1 MQRFF
6 CKIKIFDYNIQCQNF
21 YHTVQKLMVDEEK
34 NENLNEK
41 EKEEQAIVMRY
52 LSLFNELD
60 KYFDTLVETDRFMP
74 YNDKLKQISEW
85 KFAISWFVRLHL
97 SELKYFG
104 ELRNHIAHGLKV
116 DEYLYAIPTERAIN
130 KLSDFI
136 EKIVEPPLCI
146 DYFRKEV
153 YTVHLTD
160 KVSEVLKNIKSDW
173 YTYIPVYNDEEEFL
187 GVITESG
194 ILQRITNE
202 MLDQNFID
210 LSKVR
215 VEHLHISTAIK
226 DYMFVSSNINMY
238 QADEIFTMRK
248 RKWKWLWAMF
258 ITKNGTSKEKI
269 IWMMSGNDIA
279 LIDDFVM

>member
-1 MQRFF
+1 MSEIDMG
-6 CKIKIFDYNIQCQNF
+6 KIDKNIDEK
-21 YHTVQKLMVDEEK
+21 QKD
-34 NENLNEK
+34 
-41 EKEEQAIVMRY
+41 EQAIVMKY

-97 SELKYFG
+97 SELKYFW

-116 DEYLYAIPTERAIN
+116 DEYLYAIPTDRAIS
-130 KLSDFI
+130 KLSEFI

-153 YTVHLTD
+153 YCVHLWD

-173 YTYIPVYNDEEEFL
+173 YTYIPVYNDGEDFL
-187 GVITESG
+187 RVITESG
-194 ILQRITNE
+194 ILQRISEEILN
-202 MLDQNFID
+202 QNFID

-226 DYMFVSSNINMY
+226 DYLFVSSNINMY
-238 QADEIFTMRK
+238 QADEIFTTRK
-248 RKWKWLWAMF
+248 RKWKGLWAMF
-258 ITKNGTSKEKI
+258 ITKNWTSNEKI

>member
-1 MQRFF
+1 
-6 CKIKIFDYNIQCQNF
+6 
-21 YHTVQKLMVDEEK
+21 MVDTEK
-34 NENLNEK
+34 LENFSEK
-41 EKEEQAIVMRY
+41 EKEEQTIVMRY

-116 DEYLYAIPTERAIN
+116 DEYLYAIPTDRAIN
-130 KLSDFI
+130 KLSEFI

-153 YTVHLTD
+153 YSVHLWD
-160 KVSEVLKNIKSDW
+160 KVSEVLKNIKSDG

-187 GVITESG
+187 WVITESG
-194 ILQRITNE
+194 ILQRIANE

-238 QADEIFTMRK
+238 QADEIFTTRK
-248 RKWKWLWAMF
+248 RKWKWLGAMF
-258 ITKNGTSKEKI
+258 ITKNWTSKEKI
-269 IWMMSGNDIA
+269 IWMMSWNDIA

>member
-1 MQRFF
+1 MSE
-6 CKIKIFDYNIQCQNF
+6 NITN
-21 YHTVQKLMVDEEK
+21 
-34 NENLNEK
+34 NENFK
-41 EKEEQAIVMRY
+41 QKKEQAIVMQY

-60 KYFDTLVETDRFMP
+60 KFFDKLLETERFMP

-97 SELKYFG
+97 SELKYFW
-104 ELRNHIAHGLKV
+104 ELRNHISHWLKV
-116 DEYLYAIPTERAIN
+116 DEYLYAIPTERAIE
-130 KLSDFI
+130 KLSEFI

-153 YTVHLTD
+153 YSVHLWD

-187 GVITESG
+187 GVITEGG
-194 ILQRITNE
+194 ILQRIANE

-238 QADEIFTMRK
+238 QADEIFTTRK
-248 RKWKWLWAMF
+248 RKWKWLGAMF
-258 ITKNGTSKEKI
+258 ITKNWTSKEKI
-269 IWMMSGNDIA
+269 IWMMSWNDIA

>member
-6 CKIKIFDYNIQCQNF
+6 CKISIFEYN
-21 YHTVQKLMVDEEK
+21 YHGILNNTLSNLMTDTDNVGNPNKKEQK
-34 NENLNEK
+34 
-41 EKEEQAIVMRY
+41 EQAIVMRY

-60 KYFDTLVETDRFMP
+60 KYFDTLVDSDRFMP

-85 KFAISWFVRLHL
+85 KIAISRFVKLHL
-97 SELKYFG
+97 SELKYFW

-116 DEYLYAIPTERAIN
+116 DEYLYAIPTERAIS
-130 KLSDFI
+130 KLSEFI

-146 DYFRKEV
+146 DYFRKAV
-153 YTVHLTD
+153 YSVHVWD
-160 KVSEVLKNIKSDW
+160 NVSEILKNMKSEG
-173 YTYIPVYNDEEEFL
+173 YTYIPVYSDNGEFIW
-187 GVITESG
+187 VITESW

-202 MLDQNFID
+202 ILDQNYID

-238 QADEIFTMRK
+238 QADEIFTTRK

-258 ITKNGTSKEKI
+258 ITKNWTSKEKI
-269 IWMMSGNDIA
+269 IWMISGNDIA

>member
-1 MQRFF
+1 MINIDENK
-6 CKIKIFDYNIQCQNF
+6 KI
-21 YHTVQKLMVDEEK
+21 DEK
-34 NENLNEK
+34 Q
-41 EKEEQAIVMRY
+41 KEEQTIVMHY

-60 KYFDTLVETDRFMP
+60 KYFDTLVETDRFIP

-97 SELKYFG
+97 SELKYFW
-104 ELRNHIAHGLKV
+104 ELRNHIAHWLKV
-116 DEYLYAIPTERAIN
+116 DEYLYAIPTDRAIS
-130 KLSDFI
+130 KLSEFI

-153 YTVHLTD
+153 YCVHLLD
-160 KVSEVLKNIKSDW
+160 KVSDVLKNIKSDW
-173 YTYIPVYNDEEEFL
+173 YTYIPVYNENEDFL
-187 GVITESG
+187 WVITESG
-194 ILQRITNE
+194 ILQRISE
-202 MLDQNFID
+202 QMLDQNFVD
-210 LSKVR
+210 LSRVR

-226 DYMFVSSNINMY
+226 DYLFVSDNINMY

-248 RKWKWLWAMF
+248 RKWKGLWSMF
-258 ITKNGTSKEKI
+258 ITKNWTSKEKI

>member
-1 MQRFF
+1 
-6 CKIKIFDYNIQCQNF
+6 
-21 YHTVQKLMVDEEK
+21 MVDTEK
-34 NENLNEK
+34 TENLSEK
-41 EKEEQAIVMRY
+41 EQEEQAIVMRY

-116 DEYLYAIPTERAIN
+116 DEYLYAIPTDRAIN
-130 KLSDFI
+130 KLSEFI

-153 YTVHLTD
+153 YSVHLWD

-187 GVITESG
+187 WVITESW
-194 ILQRITNE
+194 ILQRIGRC
-202 MLDQNFID
+202 
-210 LSKVR
+210 S
-215 VEHLHISTAIK
+215 
-226 DYMFVSSNINMY
+226 
-238 QADEIFTMRK
+238 
-248 RKWKWLWAMF
+248 
-258 ITKNGTSKEKI
+258 
-269 IWMMSGNDIA
+269 
-279 LIDDFVM
+279 

>member
-1 MQRFF
+1 MT
-6 CKIKIFDYNIQCQNF
+6 KD
-21 YHTVQKLMVDEEK
+21 LSEEVTTETDANK
-34 NENLNEK
+34 K
-41 EKEEQAIVMRY
+41 RQEEQTIVMRY

-60 KYFDTLVETDRFMP
+60 KYFDEVMENDRFLP

-97 SELKYFG
+97 SELKYFW

-130 KLSDFI
+130 KLSEFV

-153 YTVHLTD
+153 YCIHLQD
-160 KVSEVLKNIKSDW
+160 SVAEMLKLMKSEW
-173 YTYIPVYNDEEEFL
+173 YTYIPVYSDEEEFL
-187 GVITESG
+187 WVVTESW
-194 ILQRITNE
+194 ILQWISE
-202 MLDQNFID
+202 QMLDQNFID

-215 VEHLHISTAIK
+215 IEHLHISTAVK
-226 DYMFVSSNINMY
+226 DYLFVSSNINMY
-238 QADEIFTMRK
+238 QADEIFTTRK
-248 RKWKWLWAMF
+248 RKGKWLWAMF
-258 ITKNGTSKEKI
+258 ITKNWTSQEKI
-269 IWMMSGNDIA
+269 IGMMSGNDIA

>member
-1 MQRFF
+1 
-6 CKIKIFDYNIQCQNF
+6 
-21 YHTVQKLMVDEEK
+21 MVDAK
-34 NENLNEK
+34 NLENLSEK

-116 DEYLYAIPTERAIN
+116 DEYLYAIPTDRAIN
-130 KLSDFI
+130 KLSEFI

-153 YTVHLTD
+153 YSVHLWD
-160 KVSEVLKNIKSDW
+160 KVSEVLKNIKSDG

-187 GVITESG
+187 WVITESG
-194 ILQRITNE
+194 ILQRIANE

-238 QADEIFTMRK
+238 QDDEIFTMRK
-248 RKWKWLWAMF
+248 RKWKWLGAMF
-258 ITKNGTSKEKI
+258 ITKNWTSKEKI

>member
-1 MQRFF
+1 MSE
-6 CKIKIFDYNIQCQNF
+6 NIAN
-21 YHTVQKLMVDEEK
+21 
-34 NENLNEK
+34 NENFK
-41 EKEEQAIVMRY
+41 QKKEQAIVMQY

-60 KYFDTLVETDRFMP
+60 KFFDKLLETERFMP

-97 SELKYFG
+97 SELKYFW
-104 ELRNHIAHGLKV
+104 ELRNHISHWLKV
-116 DEYLYAIPTERAIN
+116 DEYLYAIPTERAIE
-130 KLSDFI
+130 KLSEFI

-153 YTVHLTD
+153 YSVHLWD
-160 KVSEVLKNIKSDW
+160 KVSEVLKNIK

-187 GVITESG
+187 GVITEGG
-194 ILQRITNE
+194 ILQRIANE

-238 QADEIFTMRK
+238 QADEIFTTRK
-248 RKWKWLWAMF
+248 RKWKWLGAMF
-258 ITKNGTSKEKI
+258 ITKNWTSKEKI
-269 IWMMSGNDIA
+269 IWMMSWNDIA

>member
-1 MQRFF
+1 
-6 CKIKIFDYNIQCQNF
+6 
-21 YHTVQKLMVDEEK
+21 MVDIEK
-34 NENLNEK
+34 LENLSEK

-97 SELKYFG
+97 SELKYFW

-130 KLSDFI
+130 KLSEFI

-153 YTVHLTD
+153 YIVHLWD

-173 YTYIPVYNDEEEFL
+173 YTYIPVYNDEEEFIW
-187 GVITESG
+187 VITESW
-194 ILQRITNE
+194 ILQRIANE
-202 MLDQNFID
+202 MLDLNFID

-248 RKWKWLWAMF
+248 RKWKWLGAMF
-258 ITKNGTSKEKI
+258 ITKNWTSKEKI

-279 LIDDFVM
+279 LIDDFVMWA

>member
-1 MQRFF
+1 MQSFF
-6 CKIKIFDYNIQCQNF
+6 CKIKIFDYNYCAKFFNEYKIKVMDNID
-21 YHTVQKLMVDEEK
+21 KNKNIDEK
-34 NENLNEK
+34 Q
-41 EKEEQAIVMRY
+41 KEEQAIVMKY

-97 SELKYFG
+97 SELKYFW

-116 DEYLYAIPTERAIN
+116 DEYLYAIPTDRAIS
-130 KLSDFI
+130 KLSEFI

-153 YTVHLTD
+153 YSVHLWD
-160 KVSEVLKNIKSDW
+160 KVSDVLKNIKSDW
-173 YTYIPVYNDEEEFL
+173 YTYIPVYNNNEDFL
-187 GVITESG
+187 WVITESW
-194 ILQRITNE
+194 ILQWISE
-202 MLDQNFID
+202 QMLDQNFID

-238 QADEIFTMRK
+238 QADEIFTTRK
-248 RKWKWLWAMF
+248 RKWKGLWAMF

-269 IWMMSGNDIA
+269 IWMISGNDIA

>member
-1 MQRFF
+1 MINIDENK
-6 CKIKIFDYNIQCQNF
+6 KI
-21 YHTVQKLMVDEEK
+21 DEK
-34 NENLNEK
+34 Q
-41 EKEEQAIVMRY
+41 KEEQTIVMYY

-60 KYFDTLVETDRFMP
+60 KYFDTLVETDRFIP

-97 SELKYFG
+97 SELKYFW
-104 ELRNHIAHGLKV
+104 ELRNHIAHWLKV
-116 DEYLYAIPTERAIN
+116 DEYLYAIPTDRAIS
-130 KLSDFI
+130 KLSEFI

-153 YTVHLTD
+153 YCVHLLD
-160 KVSEVLKNIKSDW
+160 KVSDVLKNIKSDW
-173 YTYIPVYNDEEEFL
+173 YTYIPVYNENEDFL
-187 GVITESG
+187 WVITESG
-194 ILQRITNE
+194 ILQRISE
-202 MLDQNFID
+202 QMLDQNFVD
-210 LSKVR
+210 LSRVR

-226 DYMFVSSNINMY
+226 DYLFVSDNINMY

-248 RKWKWLWAMF
+248 RKWKGLWAMF
-258 ITKNGTSKEKI
+258 ITKNWTSKEKI

>member
-1 MQRFF
+1 
-6 CKIKIFDYNIQCQNF
+6 
-21 YHTVQKLMVDEEK
+21 MVDTEK
-34 NENLNEK
+34 TENLSEK
-41 EKEEQAIVMRY
+41 EKEEQAIVMKY

-97 SELKYFG
+97 SELKYFW
-104 ELRNHIAHGLKV
+104 ELRNHIVHGLKV

-130 KLSDFI
+130 KLSEFI
-136 EKIVEPPLCI
+136 EKIVEPPLCV

-153 YTVHLTD
+153 YSVHLWD

-173 YTYIPVYNDEEEFL
+173 YTYIPVYNDEGQFL
-187 GVITESG
+187 WVITESW
-194 ILQRITNE
+194 ILQRIANE

-238 QADEIFTMRK
+238 QADEIFTTRK
-248 RKWKWLWAMF
+248 RKGKWLGAMF

-279 LIDDFVM
+279 LIDDFVL

>member
-1 MQRFF
+1 M
-6 CKIKIFDYNIQCQNF
+6 
-21 YHTVQKLMVDEEK
+21 EEK
-34 NENLNEK
+34 TTNKNGINAK
-41 EKEEQAIVMRY
+41 QQDEQTIVMRY

-60 KYFDTLVETDRFMP
+60 KYFDTLMDSERFMP

-97 SELKYFG
+97 SELKYFW
-104 ELRNHIAHGLKV
+104 ELRNHIAHWLKV
-116 DEYLYAIPTERAIN
+116 DEYLYAIPTERAIS
-130 KLSDFI
+130 KLSEFI

-146 DYFRKEV
+146 DYFRKDV
-153 YTVHLTD
+153 YCVHLSD
-160 KVSEVLKNIKSDW
+160 KVSDILKNIKTEW
-173 YTYIPVYNDEEEFL
+173 YTYIPVYNNWEEFL
-187 GVITESG
+187 WVLTESG
-194 ILQRITNE
+194 ILQWITDQ

-226 DYMFVSSNINMY
+226 DYLFVSSNINMY
-238 QADEIFTMRK
+238 QADEIFTTRK

-258 ITKNGTSKEKI
+258 ITKNWTSKEKI
-269 IWMMSGNDIA
+269 LWMMSWNDIA

>member
-6 CKIKIFDYNIQCQNF
+6 CKIKIFDYNIECQNF

-34 NENLNEK
+34 NGNLSEK

-60 KYFDTLVETDRFMP
+60 KFFDTLVETDRFMP

-130 KLSDFI
+130 KLSEFI

-153 YTVHLTD
+153 YTVHLSD

>member
-1 MQRFF
+1 MSE
-6 CKIKIFDYNIQCQNF
+6 NIAN
-21 YHTVQKLMVDEEK
+21 
-34 NENLNEK
+34 NENFK
-41 EKEEQAIVMRY
+41 QKKEQAIVMQY

-60 KYFDTLVETDRFMP
+60 KFFDKLLETERFMP

-97 SELKYFG
+97 SELKYFW
-104 ELRNHIAHGLKV
+104 ELRNHISHWLKV
-116 DEYLYAIPTERAIN
+116 DEYLYAIPTERAIE
-130 KLSDFI
+130 KLSEFI

-153 YTVHLTD
+153 YSVHLWD

-187 GVITESG
+187 GVITEGG
-194 ILQRITNE
+194 ILQRIANE

-238 QADEIFTMRK
+238 QADEIFTTRK
-248 RKWKWLWAMF
+248 RKWKWLGAMF
-258 ITKNGTSKEKI
+258 ITKNWTSKEKI
-269 IWMMSGNDIA
+269 IWMMSWNDIA

>member
-1 MQRFF
+1 
-6 CKIKIFDYNIQCQNF
+6 
-21 YHTVQKLMVDEEK
+21 MVDTEK
-34 NENLNEK
+34 TENLNKK
-41 EKEEQAIVMRY
+41 EQEEQAIVMKY

-74 YNDKLKQISEW
+74 YNDKLKWISEW
-85 KFAISWFVRLHL
+85 KFPISWFVRLHL
-97 SELKYFG
+97 SELKYFW

-116 DEYLYAIPTERAIN
+116 DEYLYAIPTERAIA
-130 KLSDFI
+130 KLSEFI

-153 YTVHLTD
+153 YCVHLDD

-173 YTYIPVYNDEEEFL
+173 YTYIPVYNDSEEFL
-187 GVITESG
+187 WVITESW
-194 ILQRITNE
+194 ILQWIANE

-238 QADEIFTMRK
+238 QADEIFTTRK
-248 RKWKWLWAMF
+248 RKWKWLGAMF
-258 ITKNGTSKEKI
+258 ITKNWTSKEKI
-269 IWMMSGNDIA
+269 LWIMSWNDIA
-279 LIDDFVM
+279 LIDDFVMWV

>member
-1 MQRFF
+1 MSDSE
-6 CKIKIFDYNIQCQNF
+6 KTQN
-21 YHTVQKLMVDEEK
+21 LS
-34 NENLNEK
+34 EK
-41 EKEEQAIVMRY
+41 EIQEQSIVMKY

-60 KYFDTLVETDRFMP
+60 KFFDTLVETDRFMP

-85 KFAISWFVRLHL
+85 KFAISRFVRLHL

-130 KLSDFI
+130 KLSEFI

-153 YTVHLTD
+153 YTVHLWD

-187 GVITESG
+187 WVITESW
-194 ILQRITNE
+194 ILQRIANE

-248 RKWKWLWAMF
+248 RKWKWLGAMF

-269 IWMMSGNDIA
+269 IWMMSWNDIA